1 MTKLKSMQVKEH
13 TVLNRKL
20 CVCLALVVQ
29 SGSDDEGEESDIV
42 EQNKD
47 KEKGVFEDIKADRK

>member
-1 MTKLKSMQVKEH
+1 MQVKEH

-47 KEKGVFEDIKADRK
+47 KEKGVFEDIQADRK